1 MKKQYMAP
9 QVICI
14 QLQTEVLLVGS
25 DPQNRLRVDIYEEEL
40 DPDEAE

>member
-1 MKKQYMAP
+1 MKKQYIAP

-14 QLQTEVLLVGS
+14 QLQAEVLLVGS
-25 DPQNRLRVDIYEEEL
+25 DPQNRLRIDIYEEEL